1 MAAARLLSAEPE
13 QGENHVS
20 EPPPSPTCP
29 PSAAGTPRTREPPP
43 DARWSWRPRG
53 AVCGVDVRGGGPA
66 TRETDLLRP
75 ENMIEAV
82 HAVVLAGGSAF
93 GLAASAGVMDELAAR
108 GIGFPV
114 EGARVPIVVGACLF
128 DLLVG
133 ENAQPGR
140 RHGRRGLR
148 RGVRPHAPKSR
159 WPRATWAPAAAPA
172 VGKLLGGGRAMKAG
186 LGICGLALG
195 ELAVVAVVA
204 VNALGNVRDEDG
216 AWIAG
221 CRDDEGHVMDPLAA
235 FGAMAAAAAA
245 GDGTAPA
252 AGGPCANTTIGVVL
266 TNARLT
272 KAQATKTAS
281 TVHDAYAR
289 AIEPVH
295 TLNDGDTVFAF
306 ASGEVEALP
315 DAVAVLA
322 CEAMQGA
329 IVRAVCQAEGAC
341 GLPAARDL
349 VAGRSGGGADEA
361 RQACEPH
368 AVRPLGRGDRVGG
381 RRVRVGAPVRHEPG
395 HLVRLGQR
403 RGGPLRHLLPL
414 RRRLPRRRPRRRRP
428 LRRAPRTPYPE
439 DLDAVMA
446 KVNAATDATTTT
458 SWGSCP

>member
-1 MAAARLLSAEPE
+1 MFRTASLADLPAFLCGHAQNPEAATGCTVVVAPE
-13 QGENHVS
+13 
-20 EPPPSPTCP
+20 
-29 PSAAGTPRTREPPP
+29 
-43 DARWSWRPRG
+43 G

-93 GLAASAGVMDELAAR
+93 GLAASTGVMDELAAR

-133 ENAQPGR
+133 ESAHPDAAMG
-140 RHGRRGLR
+140 
-148 RGVRPHAPKSR
+148 AE
-159 WPRATWAPAAAPA
+159 ACAAAFARTAEEPLA
-172 VGKLLGGGRAMKAG
+172 EGNVGAGCGATVGKLLGGERAMKSG
-186 LGICGLALG
+186 LGTCGLALG
-195 ELAVVAVVA
+195 ELAVVAIVA
-204 VNALGNVRDEDG
+204 VNALGNVRDGDG

-221 CRDDEGHVMDPLAA
+221 CRDDEGRVRDPLAA
-235 FGAMAAAAAA
+235 FGAMAAA

-272 KAQATKTAS
+272 KAQASKTAS

-289 AIEPVH
+289 AIKPVH

-315 DAVAVLA
+315 DAVSVLA

-329 IVRAVCQAEGAC
+329 IVNAVRQAEGAC

-349 VAGRSGGGADEA
+349 IAGR
-361 RQACEPH
+361 
-368 AVRPLGRGDRVGG
+368 
-381 RRVRVGAPVRHEPG
+381 
-395 HLVRLGQR
+395 
-403 RGGPLRHLLPL
+403 
-414 RRRLPRRRPRRRRP
+414 
-428 LRRAPRTPYPE
+428 
-439 DLDAVMA
+439 
-446 KVNAATDATTTT
+446 
-458 SWGSCP
+458 

>member
-1 MAAARLLSAEPE
+1 MFRTASLADLPAFLCGHAQNPEAATGCTVVVAPE
-13 QGENHVS
+13 
-20 EPPPSPTCP
+20 
-29 PSAAGTPRTREPPP
+29 
-43 DARWSWRPRG
+43 G

-93 GLAASAGVMDELAAR
+93 GLAASTGVMDELAAR

-133 ENAQPGR
+133 ESAHPDAAMG
-140 RHGRRGLR
+140 
-148 RGVRPHAPKSR
+148 AE
-159 WPRATWAPAAAPA
+159 ACAAAFVRLAEEPLA
-172 VGKLLGGGRAMKAG
+172 EGNVGAGCGATVGKLLGGERAMKSG
-186 LGICGLALG
+186 LGTCGLALG
-195 ELAVVAVVA
+195 ELAVVAIVA
-204 VNALGNVRDEDG
+204 VNALGNVRDGDG
-216 AWIAG
+216 TWIAG
-221 CRDDEGHVMDPLAA
+221 CRDDEGRVMDPLAA
-235 FGAMAAAAAA
+235 FGAMAAA

-272 KAQATKTAS
+272 KAQASKTAS

-289 AIEPVH
+289 AIKPVH

-315 DAVAVLA
+315 DAVSVLA

-329 IVRAVCQAEGAC
+329 IVNAVRQAEGAC

-349 VAGRSGGGADEA
+349 ISGR
-361 RQACEPH
+361 
-368 AVRPLGRGDRVGG
+368 
-381 RRVRVGAPVRHEPG
+381 
-395 HLVRLGQR
+395 
-403 RGGPLRHLLPL
+403 
-414 RRRLPRRRPRRRRP
+414 
-428 LRRAPRTPYPE
+428 
-439 DLDAVMA
+439 
-446 KVNAATDATTTT
+446 
-458 SWGSCP
+458 